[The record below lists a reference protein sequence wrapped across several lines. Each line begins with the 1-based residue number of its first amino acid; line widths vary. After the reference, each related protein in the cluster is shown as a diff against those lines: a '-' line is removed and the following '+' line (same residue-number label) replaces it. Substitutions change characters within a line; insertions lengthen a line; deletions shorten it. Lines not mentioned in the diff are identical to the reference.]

1 MFYYLIL
8 NSSIL
13 KKKKEKDKIVLTLIG
28 GSLIYLV
35 THAFLSFSFKKDI
48 VMYLWVLFLI
58 DISAVFISSD
68 FNGFSSLQVSNNSN
82 TEDKRLELDVVT
94 TLHNTK
100 FNSDTSN
107 LNQGQGQG
115 QGLGKEE
122 EKTTNS
128 QKNKSSIKK
137 TKKKILKT
145 TKQGQDTNSNKPDLH
160 KKKQVKFEES
170 TPIKELDSSK
180 EETYNLEEAQNIN
193 LTLESLENLNL
204 DLNYPDENLTESNLN
219 KDTFEIPNNSKKKME
234 DDYSDIGSE
243 LDLEQFENSI
253 ANSQE

>member
-35 THAFLSFSFKKDI
+35 MHAFLSYSFKKDI
-48 VMYLWVLFLI
+48 VKYIWFLFLI

-68 FNGFSSLQVSNNSN
+68 FQGFSSLQISNNSIL
-82 TEDKRLELDVVT
+82 TERKYQEPDTDL
-94 TLHNTK
+94 TLQNTK
-100 FNSDTSN
+100 FNAATSN
-107 LNQGQGQG
+107 LNQDED
-115 QGLGKEE
+115 K
-122 EKTTNS
+122 KPI
-128 QKNKSSIKK
+128 SSTKK
-137 TKKKILKT
+137 TRKKILKKKDSKDKLT
-145 TKQGQDTNSNKPDLH
+145 NNLKKVKQV

-170 TPIKELDSSK
+170 TPIQELNASQ

-204 DLNYPDENLTESNLN
+204 ELNYPDENALSDNEN
-219 KDTFEIPNNSKKKME
+219 KDTYQIQGGPKKKME
-234 DDYSDIGSE
+234 DEYSDIGSE
-243 LDLEQFENSI
+243 LDLEKFETVV
-253 ANSQE
+253 ANS